1 MADAGSGAG
10 SGSGFEL
17 RAHESTYSSFIGLIK
32 YGAIASFAI
41 AAIVVVILAS

>member
-1 MADAGSGAG
+1 MAD
-10 SGSGFEL
+10 SGFEL
-17 RAHESTYSSFIGLIK
+17 KAHESTYSGFIGLIK